1 MCVFFILTH
10 MGSLDQ
16 YMEFSLG
23 KEQFADMAGVQ
34 EFFLLNYHQD
44 KTEPRSRRLSS
55 KVPQR
60 YLT

>member
-1 MCVFFILTH
+1 

-34 EFFLLNYHQD
+34 EFFPLNYHQN
-44 KTEPRSRRLSS
+44 KTEPHSRLSS
-55 KVPQR
+55 KVPQG